1 MAAVPANASFSA
13 LHALHSWLDRDVH
26 RRHWS
31 FAAVQASHMPERASH
46 HDTSAILADLV
57 QGDASATDRLL
68 PLVYAELRALA
79 GACMRDKPLGHTLQP
94 TALVHEAYLRL
105 VGGDDAFANRA
116 HFMAVAAKVMRGIL
130 VDHARKD
137 AALKNGGGWKRITLS
152 EAATLS
158 GGDEIDTLALDEV
171 LSRLAQWDARK
182 ARVAEMRFYGGLSL
196 EQVAEAIGMARS
208 TVAEDWRMARAWL
221 AKELLEPEGA
231 A

>member
-1 MAAVPANASFSA
+1 
-13 LHALHSWLDRDVH
+13 
-26 RRHWS
+26 
-31 FAAVQASHMPERASH
+31 MPERASH
-46 HDTSAILADLV
+46 HDTSTILADLA

-79 GACMRDKPLGHTLQP
+79 GAYMRDKPPGHTLQP

-105 VGGDDAFANRA
+105 VGGEDAFASRA
-116 HFMAVAAKVMRGIL
+116 HFMAVAATVMRGIL
-130 VDHARKD
+130 VDHARKN
-137 AALKNGGGWKRITLS
+137 AALKHGGGWKRITLS
-152 EAATLS
+152 EAATHS
-158 GGDEIDTLALDEV
+158 GDNEIDTLALEEV
-171 LSRLAQWDARK
+171 LSRLAQMDARK
-182 ARVAEMRFYGGLSL
+182 ARIAEMRFYGGLSL